1 MSRQSHKTLRR
12 PRQSKPT
19 PRPECK
25 AAAHNLLICVGVA
38 AVAQL
43 SSQASVGTNR
53 APAHEERRRLQPRL
67 ARRRAVRD
75 GWTILRSNVTAA
87 PRPRLRECCL
97 GNLARSVR
105 PTRASC
111 KSHCKEQVGNN
122 EIEPAVVSYS
132 QRLVLRSAK
141 MPVGFVSPK
150 CAAPLALMLRS
161 VAARCK
167 RRCFPRPTPAAM
179 RLEA

>member
-1 MSRQSHKTLRR
+1 MR
-12 PRQSKPT
+12 
-19 PRPECK
+19 
-25 AAAHNLLICVGVA
+25 
-38 AVAQL
+38 
-43 SSQASVGTNR
+43 
-53 APAHEERRRLQPRL
+53 
-67 ARRRAVRD
+67 RRRAARD
-75 GWTILRSNVTAA
+75 GRPGRTRSNVTAA

-150 CAAPLALMLRS
+150 CAAPLALMLSNHYVVSAEDLQEVPRATTVLTKMRS
-161 VAARCK
+161 LR
-167 RRCFPRPTPAAM
+167 
-179 RLEA
+179 